1 MLLLMITLTGCGK
14 DGGSDGPI
22 ATPAN
27 SYLRGTA
34 DGIPFNATTLF
45 VTFSNSGD
53 DDITI
58 RGDWPGGSQR
68 MQVAQD
74 PAIVAGVYPFES
86 GKLRNA
92 TYFEVTSWNAGY
104 MCGALP
110 PASTTTAEARSG
122 SMRSGHLVYA
132 GSFSL
137 REITASGLPAPLQTG
152 FSISAEPPIDASF
165 RLYPISADP
174 AQDAA

>member
-1 MLLLMITLTGCGK
+1 MMLLLMITLIACGK
-14 DGGSDGPI
+14 DGGSDGPSE
-22 ATPAN
+22 TPAK

-34 DGIPFNATTLF
+34 DGIPFNATTFF

-58 RGDWPGGSQR
+58 RGDWPGGYLR

-110 PASTTTAEARSG
+110 PCIYYNG
-122 SMRSGHLVYA
+122 G
-132 GSFSL
+132 G
-137 REITASGLPAPLQTG
+137 EIRIDEIGPSRIRGRFQFTGDNGLGATRTITDG
-152 FSISAEPPIDASF
+152 VFDIRRTS
-165 RLYPISADP
+165 Y
-174 AQDAA
+174 